1 MENLL
6 STNLAEVGTDCIS
19 RQAAIDICANVIDL
33 FREQFGAGVLVAIK
47 ESIEELPSA
56 QPERIK
62 GRWER
67 DGHHIKCDQ
76 CGEWMC
82 DRDREGWDYPKNFC
96 PNCGAKMEVNNES
109 N

>member
-1 MENLL
+1 MSNY
-6 STNLAEVGTDCIS
+6 IS
-19 RQAAIDICANVIDL
+19 RQAAFDALDEQIALCDKALKSFGISMKDEYAVKAEKASL
-33 FREQFGAGVLVAIK
+33 VAFREIL
-47 ESIEELPSA
+47 EYLPSA

-96 PNCGAKMEVNNES
+96 PNCGAKMEVTE
-109 N
+109 